1 MRRFVTL
8 MLVALGIALAPA
20 LYAAEFHG
28 IVTGKDGKPAS
39 VKVELRNAQN
49 AKVGQPVSTD
59 ATGAYTFADIKPGT
73 YTLFVDEK
81 NKVKVFVGAGDTR
94 RDLTLK

>member
-8 MLVALGIALAPA
+8 SLITLVIALAPA
-20 LYAAEFHG
+20 LYAAELHG

-49 AKVGQPVSTD
+49 AKVGEPVSTD

-73 YTLFVDEK
+73 YTIFVDEK
-81 NKVKVFVGAGDTR
+81 NKTKVFVGTGETR